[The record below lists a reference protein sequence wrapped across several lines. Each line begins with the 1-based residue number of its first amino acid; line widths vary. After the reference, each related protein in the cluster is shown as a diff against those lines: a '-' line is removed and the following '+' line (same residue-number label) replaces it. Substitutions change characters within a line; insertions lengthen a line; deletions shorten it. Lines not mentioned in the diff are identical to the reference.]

1 MGSKMKIIRKRSL
14 EFNDHGSFVTKISIE
29 VSDEEKQKI
38 HLLNLNSIR
47 ILTSPNSFC
56 HASLSQNGTAFSRQ
70 MDRLRNRWQSA
81 TSRTSGFVF
90 LDVLTIIIGLFWRGL
105 RFIFRIFF
113 GTTISLKSLL
123 KNGVVFKASK
133 IEAIYE
139 IEQSVLATL
148 SAIQYAIDNM
158 EVGTETVILQNKLPQ
173 LLPGLTFAA
182 AGAAAYQQAGLN
194 GHSLNYHDDIDDEID
209 EHLGEETSDIEFE

>member
-1 MGSKMKIIRKRSL
+1 MKIIRKRSL
-14 EFNDHGSFVTKISIE
+14 EFNSYGSFITKISIE
-29 VSDEEKQKI
+29 ATEAELKKI
-38 HLLNLNSIR
+38 RLLNLNSIR

-90 LDVLTIIIGLFWRGL
+90 IDVLVIIIGIFWRGL

-113 GTTISLKSLL
+113 GTTLSFKSLL
-123 KNGVVFKASK
+123 NHGAVFRASK
-133 IEAIYE
+133 VEAIYE

-148 SAIQYAIDNM
+148 SAIQYAIDNI
-158 EVGTETVILQNKLPQ
+158 EVDTETVILQSKLPQ

-182 AGAAAYQQAGLN
+182 AGAAGYQQAGAN
-194 GHSLNYHDDIDDEID
+194 SHSLNYQDEEEGEFDDDPASETDDLEVD
-209 EHLGEETSDIEFE
+209 